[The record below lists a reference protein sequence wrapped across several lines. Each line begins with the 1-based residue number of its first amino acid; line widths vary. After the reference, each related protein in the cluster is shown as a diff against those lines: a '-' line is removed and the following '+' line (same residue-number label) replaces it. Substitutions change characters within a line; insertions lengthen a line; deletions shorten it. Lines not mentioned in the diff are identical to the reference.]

1 MKTKGLS
8 ITVIAFALVAV
19 CAVVAAC
26 LLTGGIF
33 IESKP
38 ISTENQFQA
47 ITRTNADASQSLI
60 SLIERQQRLAEET
73 LKTQIDQNL
82 QISLQSL
89 TNKVR
94 GDFETYI
101 NMSQQLALT
110 SATEKLNLDRK
121 QRNGDSEAIW
131 PSRQP
136 FQVQYVLV
144 SDPKDTEMFIVAVSE
159 LPDYSLAQSP
169 PIFTL
174 DDRITPEI
182 LAGLE
187 QTIADLE
194 ALGEESGN
202 FASDEAEFPVPDS
215 LEKLED
221 IADADDADADIAV
234 DAVDAVDAVEPS
246 AEELETRE
254 FLKDLTFQ
262 IVQQNRDVASA
273 WLCWEPKAF
282 SLYAVDRFSALS
294 RRAGT
299 ALIATDEFPNPDTA
313 PAYINA
319 IQAGRTVISEPNRQ
333 GGVHV
338 ISISTPIRHRFQSLG
353 VSGIDIQTDTLS
365 ESLREVLRGNPLLQN
380 GIQTGGRAYLLSPEG
395 QIAASSDPNAIIGS
409 RNVPVDGRTETSLES
424 QFSLLGQR
432 WEIRLVMP
440 KNVADGSMRR
450 FQDRAM
456 EQTQLVQKNSTDFTR
471 ALTDL
476 QQGLLKDETA
486 QLRSLDGRYRYTL
499 ITVLASIF
507 VVAYI
512 WQRSLTKQS
521 QYEIHIREQILE
533 SLASPILLYDEDTR
547 KSIQNKAARDR
558 NIDVIDSSIKAL
570 GKRSSNVEKE
580 KIADGLYEVRT
591 SRLTDAKQR
600 DVGVMQVFTDI
611 TLQTTIQNQLH
622 EAEQIVKQAQH
633 ETEGIV
639 SATNSLQQGMQQS
652 SGQISEVTERIARTN
667 ELTESNGKNAS
678 EASRFTKDA
687 VNAASNGQKQ
697 MSDMVGSMNDICKM
711 SEQMKKVIK
720 TIDEI
725 AFQTNL
731 LALNAAVEAARAG
744 THGKGFAV
752 VAEEV
757 RNLASRSAKAAKETA
772 TLIESSNT
780 QILGGASI
788 ANQTAAALD
797 EITHLIDGATKLVS
811 QIEATS
817 TEQLSQMQGISQGLG
832 QASGL
837 VHRSGQEASDAASA
851 SQQLAES
858 IQRLG
863 ACCRV

>member
-8 ITVIAFALVAV
+8 ITVIAFALIAI
-19 CAVVAAC
+19 CAVVAVC

-33 IESKP
+33 TESKP
-38 ISTENQFQA
+38 ISTEDKFN
-47 ITRTNADASQSLI
+47 TVVRNNADASQNLI
-60 SLIERQQRLAEET
+60 ALVERQQRFAEDT

-89 TNKVR
+89 TNQVR

-121 QRNGDSEAIW
+121 QRNGDGEAIW
-131 PSRQP
+131 PNRQP

-144 SDPKDTEMFIVAVSE
+144 SDPKDEETFTITVSE
-159 LPDYSLAQSP
+159 LPDYRLAQSS

-182 LAGLE
+182 LANLGE
-187 QTIADLE
+187 TIAEME
-194 ALGEESGN
+194 AQIGEEES
-202 FASDEAEFPVPDS
+202 ET
-215 LEKLED
+215 K
-221 IADADDADADIAV
+221 ADDEIPLETAEWTDAIEDEIELEL
-234 DAVDAVDAVEPS
+234 VEVNAEPT

-254 FLKDLTFQ
+254 FLKDLTYQ

-282 SLYAVDRFSALS
+282 SIHATERFSAQS
-294 RRAGT
+294 RRTGP

-319 IQAGRTVISEPNRQ
+319 VQSGRTVISEPRRQ
-333 GGVHV
+333 NGMHV

-353 VSGIDIQTDTLS
+353 VSGIDISTDTLT
-365 ESLREVLRGNPLLQN
+365 ESLREVLRGNPLFQ
-380 GIQTGGRAYLLSPEG
+380 QGGRVYLMSPEG
-395 QIAASSDPNAIIGS
+395 NIAASSDLNARIGTDAIPFDS
-409 RNVPVDGRTETSLES
+409 RNETSLES
-424 QFSLLGQR
+424 TFNLLGKR
-432 WEIRLVMP
+432 WQIRLIAP
-440 KNVADGSMRR
+440 RNVANGALRTL
-450 FQDRAM
+450 QDRM
-456 EQTQLVQKNSTDFTR
+456 IEQTQLIQNNNVNFTR
-471 ALTDL
+471 NIADVQQSL
-476 QQGLLKDETA
+476 QTAEEA
-486 QLRSLDGRYRYTL
+486 QLKMLDGRYRNFL
-499 ITVLASIF
+499 VIVF
-507 VVAYI
+507 VSVFVIAYI

-521 QYEIHIREQILE
+521 QWYVGIREQILE
-533 SLASPILLYDEDTR
+533 SLASPVLLYDEDTR
-547 KSIQNKAARDR
+547 ESMPNKAANDQK
-558 NIDVIDSSIKAL
+558 IEVIDAYIKAL
-570 GKRSSNVEKE
+570 GQRTSSTQREQ
-580 KIADGLYEVRT
+580 IAGKLYEVRT
-591 SRLTDAKQR
+591 SKLMDTKQR
-600 DVGVMQVFTDI
+600 NVGIMQIFTDI
-611 TLQTTIQNQLH
+611 TLQTTMQNQLH
-622 EAEQIVKQAQH
+622 EVAGVVKQAQH
-633 ETEGIV
+633 EADVIA
-639 SATNSLQQGMQQS
+639 ATTSSLQQGMEQS
-652 SGQISEVTERIARTN
+652 SGQISEVTERISRTN
-667 ELTESNGKNAS
+667 ELTESNGKNAL
-678 EASRFTKDA
+678 EASRFTRDA
-687 VNAASNGQKQ
+687 VNAASKGQKQ

-744 THGKGFAV
+744 QHGKGFAV

-788 ANQTAAALD
+788 ANQTAVALD
-797 EITHLIDGATKLVS
+797 EITNLIDGATKLVS

-832 QASGL
+832 QAAGL
-837 VHRSGQEASDAASA
+837 VQRSNQGTSDAVST
-851 SQQLAES
+851 SQQLAGVIRQLQELT
-858 IQRLG
+858 IP
-863 ACCRV
+863 AA